1 MTAPDPAD
9 GGHPPVSTRV
19 CLVMSDREAAIQLAE
34 SLLPEGIHCLAAG
47 TVTEAARQGAAAGY
61 DLILL
66 DAEVYGADTVSACR
80 RLSETWP
87 RCPLVVLANESH
99 PADEFEQAG
108 AARVIVLAGWQRDQ
122 LQRMLAILLEN
133 VIVGSDLEAF
143 RGVLRSVLDNI
154 DDGIVLTDRA
164 GQHLLSN
171 RAARRLLEALPRAAV
186 DSDQSGEAGQ
196 GRNRIR
202 QIALT
207 DAAGARFGGMLHL
220 RPLETGVQVSAFEPV
235 KDPRTGLLGAEA
247 FRQSL
252 RRVLAQRQRD
262 GGRCAV
268 LLLDLDRFRS
278 VRDTLGTAFA
288 DRMIASMA
296 GALSLGMRRG
306 DLMARMARDEFA
318 VLIDDLAEETE
329 LVHVARKLLR
339 LVRRSARDE
348 SRWPDLTAS
357 IGIAVSPDQGKTAA
371 SLLEAADH
379 ALCQAKS
386 QGGNGYSFCSDGFQ
400 QKVTRYLDLHLALQ
414 GALARD
420 EFSLDYQPIIA
431 LGQRRVSGFEALL
444 RWRSPTMGAVPP
456 TEFVP
461 ILERTGMIQS
471 VGEWVLE
478 KACGEIHALQQRFAR
493 PDLSVSVNLSVRQ
506 IQDDSLVGIARRVL
520 ERVGLD
526 GSSLVLEVTESL
538 LMTEPERAADTLRRL
553 SMLGAHI
560 SIDDFGTGYS
570 SLSYIKTLPVS
581 GLKID
586 RVFLKGVPDQPRD
599 VSIVRGTLALAHR
612 LGMQVTAEGVETEA
626 QLQMLEELGCD
637 LAQGYL
643 LGRPGTV
650 TAAARRL
657 ETDPR

>member
-1 MTAPDPAD
+1 MTKPDPAD
-9 GGHPPVSTRV
+9 GDHAPVNTRV
-19 CLVMSDREAAIQLAE
+19 CLIMSDRESALQLAA
-34 SLLPEGIHCLAAG
+34 SLAPEGISCLAAG
-47 TVTEAARQGAAAGY
+47 TVTEAARKGAADGY

-66 DAEVYGADTVSACR
+66 DADVYGADTASACR
-80 RLSETWP
+80 RLTDVWP

-99 PADEFEQAG
+99 RADEFEQAG
-108 AARVIVLAGWQRDQ
+108 AARVLVLAGWQRDQ
-122 LQRMLAILLEN
+122 MQRMLAILLEN

-143 RGVLRSVLDNI
+143 RGVLSAVLENI

-171 RAARRLLEALPRAAV
+171 RAARRLLEAQPQAAA
-186 DSDQSGEAGQ
+186 DGDKTGEAGQ
-196 GRNRIR
+196 KSKAIR
-202 QIALT
+202 EIALT
-207 DAAGARFGGMLHL
+207 DSAGARFGGMLHL
-220 RPLETGVQVSAFEPV
+220 RPGETGTQVSAFEPV
-235 KDPRTGLLGAEA
+235 KDPLTGLLGSEA
-247 FRQSL
+247 FNQSL
-252 RRVLAQRQRD
+252 QRVLAQRQRD

-278 VRDTLGTAFA
+278 VRDTLGTGFA

-296 GALSLGMRRG
+296 SALSHGMRRG
-306 DLMARMARDEFA
+306 DLLARMARDEFA
-318 VLIDDLAEETE
+318 ILIDDLAEDTE
-329 LVHVARKLLR
+329 LIHVARKLLR

-371 SLLEAADH
+371 ALLEAADH
-379 ALCQAKS
+379 ALCQAKA
-386 QGGNGYSFCSDGFQ
+386 QGGNGYSFCSEGVQ

-420 EFSLDYQPIIA
+420 EFSLAYQPIIE
-431 LGQRRVSGFEALL
+431 LGRRRVSGFEALL
-444 RWRSPTMGAVPP
+444 RWRSPAMGDVPP

-478 KACGEIHALQQRFAR
+478 VACGEIRALQQRFAR

-520 ERVGLD
+520 DRAGLD
-526 GSSLVLEVTESL
+526 GSCLVLEVTESL

-553 SMLGAHI
+553 SMLGAQI
-560 SIDDFGTGYS
+560 AIDDFGTGYS
-570 SLSYIKTLPVS
+570 SLSYIKTLPVA

-586 RVFLKGVPDQPRD
+586 RVFLNGVPDQPRD
-599 VSIVRGTLALAHR
+599 VSIIRGTLALAHS
-612 LGMQVTAEGVETEA
+612 LGLLVTAEGVETDA
-626 QLQMLEELGCD
+626 QLQVLQELGCD

-643 LGRPGTV
+643 LGRPGPV
-650 TAAARRL
+650 TDAARRL

>member
-1 MTAPDPAD
+1 
-9 GGHPPVSTRV
+9 V

-34 SLLPEGIHCLAAG
+34 SLVPEGIHCLAAG
-47 TVTEAARQGAAAGY
+47 TVTEAARQGAADGY

-99 PADEFEQAG
+99 RADEFEQAG
-108 AARVIVLAGWQRDQ
+108 AARVIVLAGWQWDQ
-122 LQRMLAILLEN
+122 LQRVLAILLEN
-133 VIVGSDLEAF
+133 VIAGADLEAF
-143 RGVLRSVLDNI
+143 RGVLHAVLEHI

-171 RAARRLLEALPRAAV
+171 RAARRLLEAQPRAAV
-186 DSDQSGEAGQ
+186 DGDQSGEAGQ

-202 QIALT
+202 EIALT

-235 KDPRTGLLGAEA
+235 RDPRTGLLGAEA

-252 RRVLAQRQRD
+252 QRVIAQRQRD

-296 GALSLGMRRG
+296 GALALGMRRG
-306 DLMARMARDEFA
+306 DLMARMGRDEFA
-318 VLIDDLAEETE
+318 VLIDNLAEETE

-357 IGIAVSPDQGKTAA
+357 IGIAVSPDQGKTAEA
-371 SLLEAADH
+371 LLEAADH

-478 KACGEIHALQQRFAR
+478 TACREVRALQQRFAR
-493 PDLSVSVNLSVRQ
+493 DDLAASVNLSVRQ
-506 IQDDSLVGIARRVL
+506 IQDDSLVGITRRVL
-520 ERVGLD
+520 ERSGLD
-526 GSSLVLEVTESL
+526 SSCLVLEVTESL

-586 RVFLKGVPDQPRD
+586 RVFLNGVPDQPRD
-599 VSIVRGTLALAHR
+599 VSIVRGTLALAHS
-612 LGMQVTAEGVETEA
+612 LGLLVTAEGVETEA

-643 LGRPGTV
+643 LGRPGTI